1 MSGEHLGR
9 RENFL
14 FVACVVRGNL
24 RGLRPAEAAP
34 RDGLLDLLA
43 AEARCLKVLRRV
55 SLYVRRAAL
64 ARLDQVAEIAEPE
77 GQLRLVDSGCKLLAI
92 EVALRLNR
100 ASGAVLPLRHI
111 EDHRMSMKLR
121 SCVSIDRA
129 SCVVLEFRCNE
140 FAGGLGGIVAA
151 DARLRIPF
159 QLRESDG
166 HGLPMSRTNAVVAS
180 DKCGQGNRL
189 GS

>member
-92 EVALRLNR
+92 
-100 ASGAVLPLRHI
+100 
-111 EDHRMSMKLR
+111 R
-121 SCVSIDRA
+121 SEERRVGKECR
-129 SCVVLEFRCNE
+129 
-140 FAGGLGGIVAA
+140 
-151 DARLRIPF
+151 
-159 QLRESDG
+159 
-166 HGLPMSRTNAVVAS
+166 SRWS
-180 DKCGQGNRL
+180 PYH
-189 GS
+189 